1 MLQSVKSDH
10 EHVTLRSLLESYREQ
25 TTSKAQ
31 QGKIFEDF
39 VSKYLMHDPLHYGRY
54 EKVESYFEWAKKRKD
69 WNKNDIGIDLV
80 AKLRNQE
87 GYVAIQCKFYKAD
100 HQISKK
106 DIDSFIAASGKDI
119 FKYRLLVDSTE
130 VELTDNVNAMI
141 KGQAIPVYRID
152 LRHMENSRID
162 WQIFA
167 TKQEVVL
174 KSTKE
179 PRPHQEEAIK
189 KVCEGLKEADRGKLI
204 MACGTGKTFTS
215 LKIAE
220 TLAGKGKRVLFLV
233 PSLALVS
240 QTIREWTL
248 DTEIPLRSFAVCSDT
263 KVGKRRKNQDD
274 IVGIETSDLVL
285 PATTDAKV
293 LAKEACESFAE
304 AMTVIFSTYHSIQV
318 ISDAQKEYDL
328 PEFDLII
335 CDEAHRTTGASLGSD
350 DNESEFVKVHDNS
363 IILGKKRLYMTAT
376 PRIFSE
382 TAKRRADEINAVLAS
397 MDDEALFGKQLHHY
411 SFAEAVDNELL
422 TPYKIVVLGIDETYI
437 TPAIQKIIAN
447 QDREID
453 LDDAAKII
461 GCYRALTKIDKEAAV
476 DNDDTEP
483 MHSALAFCKDINTS
497 KYITKLF
504 NQIIESHI
512 NDFLKDVP
520 FLNCEVRHI
529 DGKQSVKKR
538 NEELDWLRQDAGH
551 NVCRIL
557 SNVRC
562 LSEGID
568 VPALDA
574 IMFLHPRNSQVD
586 VIQAVGR
593 VMRRAKG
600 KKTGYIILPVIIPS
614 YLEAKKALRNNKK
627 YRVVW
632 QVLHALHSHDERLA
646 RTINQMSLGQNS
658 SHTIEIIEIKRAD
671 ELKELTTTVD
681 EVPIQAKAES
691 SGRVIGTAASKSKSA
706 YGEQRDLFH
715 SSEFFDF
722 IKAIF
727 LDSFKITDYWED
739 WAGNV
744 AEIAQNHITHLKD
757 MLVDEKSETFHAFE
771 SFHKE
776 LKNNLNSEIKR
787 EEAIEMLAQ
796 HLVTRPVF
804 EALFE
809 GNKFVQN
816 NSISQAMD
824 KILRELDKTNIEE
837 KTKDLDK
844 FYKSVTFCTA
854 GITETHAKQN
864 LIIKLY
870 ESFFAKAFKKTTD
883 RLGIV
888 YTPVEVVDFIIHSV
902 DDVLRNEF
910 GKSLGSRGVSIL
922 DPFTGTGTFITRLLQ
937 SNLIKPE
944 DMEYKYR
951 YDIHANEIVLL
962 AYYIAAIN
970 IESTYHSLMKG
981 DYIPLKHIGL
991 TDTFRM
997 LEEKNLLQKLFK
1009 ANSEYLEHQKKLD
1022 IKVIFG
1028 NPPYSVGQ
1036 KSEND
1041 NAKNSPY
1048 PILDNRIRET
1058 YVAQSKV
1065 TNTRALYDSYI
1076 RAIRWASDR
1085 IGDAGIIGFVSGS
1098 GYIEKSTMDSLRK
1111 SLTKEFTSIYVLNLR
1126 GDIRKNMMNKNNAQE
1141 GENIFGNGSMTG
1153 IAVTLFIKN
1162 PNAIGPCKIHYHDI
1176 GNNLTTKEKLTALE
1190 YFGSIDGITRS
1201 KQGWKIITPDEHGD
1215 WIHQRDNSFET
1226 FIALGYKKSNNKK
1239 QENNKKLFETF
1250 SCGLKTNR
1258 DLWAY
1263 NSSRES
1269 LVKNMSNMIAFYNS
1283 EVERFNDTYGHVD
1296 RRIRKNAI
1304 NNFVNSDAKKISWSR
1319 ALKQDLGKG
1328 KFFEFENACLTLG
1341 LYRPFTQQWLYY
1353 NRFFNEMVYQMP
1365 RIFPMKKAVENR
1377 VIQITGIGTQSGFSV
1392 LIAKSILDLHV
1403 VHNGQC
1409 FPRYLYEDTT
1419 VSKSKGGKQS
1429 HLFANATEEDT
1440 TAGLQRHDAI
1450 TDEGLAHFK
1459 AAYPNETIT
1468 KDDLFYYVYGILH
1481 SEDYRARYADNLSKE
1496 LPRIPCVKT
1505 AEDFWKFVT
1514 AGRELGHL
1522 HVNYED
1528 VEPYPVTFKKGNPKQ
1543 TDISN
1548 PEKFYYVT
1556 EMKFAKIENSK
1567 EKDKATVIYNSNITI
1582 TDIPLE
1588 AYDYIVNGKPAL
1600 EWVMGRQCVK
1610 TDKKSGIVNDANR
1623 YAVETVGNPAYP
1635 LELFQRVITVSL
1647 ETMKIVKSLP
1657 KLEIRETE

>member
-1 MLQSVKSDH
+1 MLRPHHSDN
-10 EHVTLRSLLESYREQ
+10 EHVTLRSLLEYYR
-25 TTSKAQ
+25 Q
-31 QGKIFEDF
+31 QAKSPRELGTLFENL
-39 VSKYLMHDPLHYGRY
+39 VMAYLMHDPLHYGRY
-54 EKVESYFEWAKKRKD
+54 EKVETYYEWAEEREG

-130 VELTDNVNAMI
+130 VELSDNVNAMI

-167 TKQEVVL
+167 TKKEVVL

-240 QTIREWTL
+240 QTIREWTA
-248 DTEIPLRSFAVCSDT
+248 DAQVPLRSFAVCSDT

-274 IVGIETSDLVL
+274 IVGMETSDLVL
-285 PATTDAKV
+285 PATTDAQA
-293 LAKEACESFAE
+293 LAKEACESLAD
-304 AMTVIFSTYHSIQV
+304 AMTVVFSTYHSIQV
-318 ISDAQKEYDL
+318 ISDAQKEHGL

-335 CDEAHRTTGASLGSD
+335 CDEAHRTTGASLGTE
-350 DNESEFVKVHDNS
+350 DNESEFIKVHDNS
-363 IILGKKRLYMTAT
+363 IIRGKKRLYMTAT
-376 PRIFSE
+376 PRIFSD

-397 MDDEALFGKQLHHY
+397 MDDETLYGKQLHHY
-411 SFAEAVDNELL
+411 TFAEAVDNELL
-422 TPYKIVVLGIDETYI
+422 TPYKIVVLGINETYI
-437 TPAIQKIIAN
+437 TPAIQEIIAN
-447 QDREID
+447 ENREID

-461 GCYRALTKIDKEAAV
+461 GCYRALTKIDKQAAV
-476 DNDDTEP
+476 DDDDTEP
-483 MHSALAFCKDINTS
+483 MQCALAFCKDINTS
-497 KYITKLF
+497 QYITKLF
-504 NQIIESHI
+504 NKIIKSHI
-512 NDFLKDVP
+512 DDFLQTVP

-529 DGKQSVKKR
+529 DGTQSVKKR
-538 NEELDWLRQDAGH
+538 NEELDWLKEDAGQ

-593 VMRRAKG
+593 VMRRAPN
-600 KKTGYIILPVIIPS
+600 KKTGYIILPIIIPS
-614 YLEAKKALRNNKK
+614 HLEAKKALKNNKR

-646 RTINQMSLGQNS
+646 RTINQMSLGQDS
-658 SHTIEIIEIKRAD
+658 SHTIEIIEIKRAN

-681 EVPIQAKAES
+681 EISIPSKTES
-691 SGRVIGTAASKSKSA
+691 SGRVIGTAESKSQSVS
-706 YGEQRDLFH
+706 GGQGDLFRR
-715 SSEFFDF
+715 SEFFDF
-722 IKAIF
+722 VKAIF
-727 LDSFKITDYWED
+727 LDSFKITDYWGI
-739 WAGNV
+739 WANNV
-744 AEIAQNHITHLKD
+744 AEIAQNHINHLKD
-757 MLVDEKSETFHAFE
+757 MISDEKSEAFHAFDA
-771 SFHKE
+771 FHKE
-776 LKNNLNSEIKR
+776 LKNNVNSEIKQ

-804 EALFE
+804 EALFD
-809 GNKFVQN
+809 GNEFVQN
-816 NSISQAMD
+816 NAISQAMD

-837 KTKDLDK
+837 KTKDLDQ

-883 RLGIV
+883 KLGIV

-910 GKSLGSRGVSIL
+910 GKSLGSRGFSIL

-944 DMEYKYR
+944 DMEYKFR
-951 YDIHANEIVLL
+951 HDIHANEIVLL

-981 DYIPLKHIGL
+981 NYIPFKHIGL
-991 TDTFRM
+991 ADTFRM
-997 LEEKNLLQKLFK
+997 LEKQDLMKGLLEE
-1009 ANSEYLEHQKKLD
+1009 NSEYLEHQKKLD

-1036 KSEND
+1036 KNEND
-1041 NAKNSPY
+1041 NNPNISY
-1048 PILDNRIRET
+1048 PILDDRIRET
-1058 YVAQSKV
+1058 YIAKSKA
-1065 TNTRALYDSYI
+1065 TSTQKLYDSYI

-1085 IGDAGIIGFVSGS
+1085 IDNAGVIGFVTNAGFITGHSMDGLRKCLVEEFSSLYIFHLRGNQRTSGELSRKEGGKIFGSGS
-1098 GYIEKSTMDSLRK
+1098 RAPIAI
-1111 SLTKEFTSIYVLNLR
+1111 SILV
-1126 GDIRKNMMNKNNAQE
+1126 
-1141 GENIFGNGSMTG
+1141 
-1153 IAVTLFIKN
+1153 KN
-1162 PNAIGPCKIHYHDI
+1162 PNAQQRGKIYFRDI
-1176 GNNLTTKEKLTALE
+1176 GDYLTRKEKLIIIESL
-1190 YFGSIDGITRS
+1190 GSIDGITRS
-1201 KQGWKIITPDEHGD
+1201 KQGWQIITPDKYSD
-1215 WIHQRDNSFET
+1215 WLDQRDDSFKT
-1226 FIALGYKKSNNKK
+1226 FLAMGVKKGHD
-1239 QENNKKLFETF
+1239 KKLFETY
-1250 SCGLKTNR
+1250 SLGVSTNR
-1258 DLWAY
+1258 DAWTY

-1269 LVKNMSNMIAFYNS
+1269 VKKNMNNMTAFYNN
-1283 EVERFNDTYGHVD
+1283 EVKRLNNTYSHADRTARAKVVND
-1296 RRIRKNAI
+1296 
-1304 NNFVNSDAKKISWSR
+1304 FVNSDVRKISWSST
-1319 ALKQDLGKG
+1319 LKRELLRG
-1328 KFFEFENACLTLG
+1328 KFSEFEDKCLIQS

-1353 NRFFNEMVYQMP
+1353 NSVFNEAVYQMP
-1365 RIFPMKKAVENR
+1365 RIFPIRQAVDNK
-1377 VIQITGIGTQSGFSV
+1377 VIQITGIGAKKDFSV
-1392 LIAKSILDLHV
+1392 LMTKALPNLDSIEK
-1403 VHNGQC
+1403 GQC
-1409 FPRYLYEDTT
+1409 FPRYIYEDTT
-1419 VSKSKGGKQS
+1419 VSKSKSEKQS
-1429 HLFANATEEDT
+1429 HLFTHSTEKNT
-1440 TAGLQRHDAI
+1440 TAGLQRRNAI
-1450 TDEGLAHFK
+1450 TDEGLEHFK

-1496 LPRIPCVKT
+1496 LPRIPCVKS
-1505 AEDFWKFVT
+1505 ADDFWKFVT

-1522 HVNYED
+1522 HVNYESI
-1528 VEPYPVTFKKGNPKQ
+1528 EPYPVTFKKGNPKQ
-1543 TDISN
+1543 TEISN

-1556 EMKFAKIENSK
+1556 EMKFAKAGK
-1567 EKDKATVIYNSNITI
+1567 EKDKTTVIYNSNITI

-1588 AYDYIVNGKPAL
+1588 AYEYIVNGKPAL

-1647 ETMKIVKSLP
+1647 ETMKIVKNLP